1 VPQVQR
7 QGRGDHGRLRDV
19 PELRL
24 LQVRVMQD

>member
-7 QGRGDHGRLRDV
+7 QGRRDHGRLRDV

-24 LQVRVMQD
+24 LEVWVAV